1 MKRLL
6 LTAASVAAA
15 VLTLALSG
23 CASDDGKATNA
34 SAGGPASSGP
44 SGAADPFSKVIKY
57 AECLQKHGLKVKIK
71 PGDGYSLH
79 DSDPKVKAAA
89 EAACRSVAPPGMYD
103 KPSAAELD
111 KAVKV
116 AHCLR
121 DQGIKVEDPTED
133 HPQLRIAHPPA
144 NLRQLTDA
152 CEKKVGLHDG
162 SGGSN

>member
-1 MKRLL
+1 MKRML
-6 LTAASVAAA
+6 LTAASVSAA

-34 SAGGPASSGP
+34 SAGGPAGSGP

-57 AECLQKHGLKVKIK
+57 AECLQKQGLKVKIK
-71 PGDGYSLH
+71 PGDGYSLPRNY
-79 DSDPKVKAAA
+79 DPKVKAAA

-103 KPSAAELD
+103 KPSAEELD
-111 KAVKV
+111 KMVKV

-121 DQGIKVEDPTED
+121 DQGVKVKDPTED
-133 HPQLRIAHPPA
+133 NPHLQIDHAPA

-152 CEKKVGLHDG
+152 CEKKVGLHNG
-162 SGGSN
+162 